1 MALVDLHHGDK
12 ARAQESLESLRREAP
27 NDPAVV
33 LVSAMLYRLDGLYEK
48 ALEQYE
54 RLLEIN
60 PQDVVVV
67 SYNRARIY
75 MDQRDYE
82 RALVH
87 LERARAAE
95 PEHPLVKTF
104 SAIVLFNQGRV
115 QEAQTLM
122 EDVQRQLPYYDAAA
136 PILAWCLSA
145 HGDHERA
152 YGLITERVKQVAG
165 VDPDI
170 ALWLASFYAMEQ
182 KIDEAI
188 EWIRRAVRLGNENYP
203 LLAGSQKL
211 DSLRRDPRFIEIL
224 DELKRLWQLRRGDST
239 TEDARA

>member
-1 MALVDLHHGDK
+1 
-12 ARAQESLESLRREAP
+12 
-27 NDPAVV
+27 
-33 LVSAMLYRLDGLYEK
+33 
-48 ALEQYE
+48 
-54 RLLEIN
+54 
-60 PQDVVVV
+60 
-67 SYNRARIY
+67 
-75 MDQRDYE
+75 
-82 RALVH
+82 
-87 LERARAAE
+87 
-95 PEHPLVKTF
+95 
-104 SAIVLFNQGRV
+104 
-115 QEAQTLM
+115 
-122 EDVQRQLPYYDAAA
+122 
-136 PILAWCLSA
+136 
-145 HGDHERA
+145 
-152 YGLITERVKQVAG
+152 VAG